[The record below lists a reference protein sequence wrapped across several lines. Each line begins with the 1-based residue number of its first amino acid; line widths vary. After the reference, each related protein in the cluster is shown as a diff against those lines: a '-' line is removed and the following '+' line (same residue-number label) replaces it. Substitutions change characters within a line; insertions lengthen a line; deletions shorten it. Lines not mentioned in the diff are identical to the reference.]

1 MVRITIGVI
10 YYMFLFLFMLKL
22 SPSSSRAYFIFTKLT
37 NNNVLGKLA
46 ICDINN
52 WAIQELLLVDLAK
65 TQYKRDNKEPHFC
78 IKPG

>member
-22 SPSSSRAYFIFTKLT
+22 SPSSRAYFIFTKLT

-65 TQYKRDNKEPHFC
+65 TQYKRDNKEPYFC